1 MIWDEF
7 IEKITGIIE
16 KYGFEYSVEQKYWSK
31 QTDIYTWTCH
41 SDMPG
46 KPDAQ
51 FLYSFDEKKKTIYIT
66 YNSVLYHFSP
76 SGKHSLTSKDYFISY
91 NQETNKKFKWDVF
104 EKWCSSQQETMYMAR
119 KLQKEIVV
127 ERKIKEANKDFR

>member
-16 KYGFEYSVEQKYWSK
+16 KYGFEYSVEHKYWSK
-31 QTDIYTWTCH
+31 QSDVYTWTCY
-41 SDMPG
+41 SGMPG
-46 KPDAQ
+46 KPDSK
-51 FLYSFDEKKKTIYIT
+51 FFYSFDEKKKTIYIT
-66 YNSVLYHFSP
+66 YISVLYHFSP
-76 SGKHSLTSKDYFISY
+76 SGKHSLTSKDYWLDY

-104 EKWCSSQQETMYMAR
+104 EKWCCCQQETMNMSR

>member
-7 IEKITGIIE
+7 IEKITSIIE
-16 KYGFEYSVEQKYWSK
+16 KYGFEYSEKQKYWNK
-31 QTDIYTWTCH
+31 VTDYTWTCY
-41 SDMPG
+41 SNMPG
-46 KPDAQ
+46 KPDAK
-51 FLYSFDEKKKTIYIT
+51 FFYSFDSHKKRIFIT

-76 SGKHSLTSKDYFISY
+76 SGKHSLTSKDYMVNY

-104 EKWCSSQQETMYMAR
+104 EKWCSCQQDTMYMAR

>member
-1 MIWDEF
+1 MTWDEF
-7 IEKITGIIE
+7 TEKITSIIE
-16 KYGFEYSVEQKYWSK
+16 KYGFEFGEEKVYLSGEI
-31 QTDIYTWTCH
+31 DYTWTCY
-41 SDMPG
+41 SNMPG
-46 KPDAQ
+46 KPDAK
-51 FLYSFDEKKKTIYIT
+51 FIYSFDSHKKRIFIT

-76 SGKHSLTSKDYFISY
+76 SGKHSLTSKDYMVNY

-127 ERKIKEANKDFR
+127 ERNLKAANKDF

>member
-76 SGKHSLTSKDYFISY
+76 SGKHSLTSKDYFVSY
-91 NQETNKKFKWDVF
+91 NQETNKKFKCDVF

>member
-1 MIWDEF
+1 MIWAEF

-51 FLYSFDEKKKTIYIT
+51 FFYSFDEKKKTIYIT

>member
-1 MIWDEF
+1 MTWDEF
-7 IEKITGIIE
+7 TEKITSIIE
-16 KYGFEYSVEQKYWSK
+16 KYGFEFGEEKVYLSGEI
-31 QTDIYTWTCH
+31 DYTWTCY
-41 SDMPG
+41 SNMPG
-46 KPDAQ
+46 KPDAK
-51 FLYSFDEKKKTIYIT
+51 FIYSFDSHKKRIFIT

-76 SGKHSLTSKDYFISY
+76 SGRHSLTSKDYMVNY

-127 ERKIKEANKDFR
+127 ERNLKAANKDF